1 MGKRGF
7 WNFLG
12 LPNYSDIQALSELC
26 REQSDRLVRMD
37 EEGRQN
43 RQKLSEINSSIC
55 GIAEAIQHLE
65 ESTMAQ
71 FRSLEQR
78 IQHNIDTQQDSLSIF
93 IERVE
98 KNQERVLQSEEQ
110 SLSML
115 KKEIETGLSDIK
127 RLLADLHKQS
137 DQSNQQLER
146 PLERLIS
153 QGREHEELLK
163 MLLVNSLGDDIEK
176 MLGSEDTHSE
186 RITPTS
192 NKPGNKSK
200 APESH
205 YNPKN
210 VNSDDA
216 PRSLSANTFANIL
229 ASSISGITDRT

>member
-78 IQHNIDTQQDSLSIF
+78 IQHNTDTQQD
-93 IERVE
+93 
-98 KNQERVLQSEEQ
+98 

-176 MLGSEDTHSE
+176 MLGSEDAHSE

-216 PRSLSANTFANIL
+216 PRSLFANTFANIL

>member
-1 MGKRGF
+1 
-7 WNFLG
+7 
-12 LPNYSDIQALSELC
+12 
-26 REQSDRLVRMD
+26 
-37 EEGRQN
+37 
-43 RQKLSEINSSIC
+43 
-55 GIAEAIQHLE
+55 
-65 ESTMAQ
+65 MAQ
-71 FRSLEQR
+71 FRSLDQR
-78 IQHNIDTQQDSLSIF
+78 IQHNTDTQQD
-93 IERVE
+93 
-98 KNQERVLQSEEQ
+98 

-210 VNSDDA
+210 VNSDDV
-216 PRSLSANTFANIL
+216 PRPLFANTFANIL

>member
-78 IQHNIDTQQDSLSIF
+78 IQHNTDTQQD
-93 IERVE
+93 
-98 KNQERVLQSEEQ
+98 

-216 PRSLSANTFANIL
+216 PRSLFANTFANIL

>member
-65 ESTMAQ
+65 ESIMAQ

-78 IQHNIDTQQDSLSIF
+78 IQHNTDTQQD
-93 IERVE
+93 
-98 KNQERVLQSEEQ
+98 

>member
-1 MGKRGF
+1 
-7 WNFLG
+7 
-12 LPNYSDIQALSELC
+12 
-26 REQSDRLVRMD
+26 
-37 EEGRQN
+37 
-43 RQKLSEINSSIC
+43 
-55 GIAEAIQHLE
+55 
-65 ESTMAQ
+65 MAQ

-78 IQHNIDTQQDSLSIF
+78 IQHNTDTQQD
-93 IERVE
+93 
-98 KNQERVLQSEEQ
+98 

-216 PRSLSANTFANIL
+216 PRSLFANTFANIL

>member
-78 IQHNIDTQQDSLSIF
+78 IQHNTDTQQD
-93 IERVE
+93 
-98 KNQERVLQSEEQ
+98 